1 MLGVHA
7 QHRPRQLRERSVS
20 PVEFC
25 FFLYHDNA
33 FNLSASYSPH
43 TIETD
48 KPMLLFLRC
57 SVMSE
62 SMRRTDR
69 SPSGSSVPGISQART
84 PEWVAISFSKGVVFI
99 FWPRHAACGILVPL
113 PGIEPTPHAL
123 EPQDHQESPQGC
135 GRWRLIHLHVHL
147 CEFKQICTRGS

>member
-1 MLGVHA
+1 VLGGRA
-7 QHRPRQLRERSVS
+7 QHCLRQLRERSVS

-25 FFLYHDNA
+25 FFLYHDHA

-48 KPMLLFLRC
+48 KPRLLFLSC
-57 SVMSE
+57 LVMSE
-62 SMRRTDR
+62 SVRPTDR
-69 SPSGSSVPGISQART
+69 SPSGSSVPGISQARI
-84 PEWVAISFSKGVVFI
+84 PEWVAISFSKGVFI

-123 EPQDHQESPQGC
+123 EPLDHQESPQGC

-147 CEFKQICTRGS
+147 CEFKQICTRGR